1 MKMNRRLY
9 ILLIFSFFSLLII
22 GAPAPIK
29 TIKELRKSVLNAQ
42 PGDTLILQNGTYTNE
57 KLIFHATGTT
67 EKPIL
72 IKAETAGKVFI
83 EGNSTLRIGG
93 EFVELHGFVFRNGF
107 AEVAWEFRS
116 KSGVLAN
123 NCRITN
129 CIIDGYNNPDDKIKE
144 RWVLIYGK
152 NNRIDHCNF
161 INKIN
166 EGVLMAVVLEE
177 KKNDEAS
184 RLQNIENRHSI
195 DHNYF
200 GKRPLLKYVD
210 NGGEMIRIGDSNTS
224 LLSSETIIEKNVFE
238 ECDGEVE
245 IISVK
250 SCDNVLNNNYFLKS
264 AGALVL
270 RHGHRNLVENNVFL
284 GDGKESTAG
293 VRVINNGHTI
303 RNNYFESLT
312 GKGSYSAF
320 SVMNAL
326 ENPLP
331 HEYHQ
336 VKNVLIEKNT
346 FVECKNISF
355 NLRHTDPDRAAIQ
368 ITQPENVT
376 FQKNVFYNNN
386 QPIAFNLLD
395 GKSGLKGFKFKKNKI
410 NTQAWSP
417 KTKGFKKSKTMKKQV
432 APAINFEYGTNY

>member
-1 MKMNRRLY
+1 MK
-9 ILLIFSFFSLLII
+9 IKGVFILIFFSVFVFQSFSANLIV
-22 GAPAPIK
+22 
-29 TIKELRKSVLNAQ
+29 KSIPDLNKKVRNAQ
-42 PGDTLILQNGTYTNE
+42 PGDTLTLQNGTYTNE
-57 KLIFHATGTT
+57 KLVFHAVGTT
-67 EKPIL
+67 AKPIV
-72 IKAETAGKVFI
+72 IQAETAGKVFI
-83 EGNSTLRIGG
+83 EGNSTLRLGG

-116 KSGVLAN
+116 KSGMLAN

-129 CIIDGYNNPDDKIKE
+129 CIIDGYNNPNDSIKE

-152 NNRIDHCNF
+152 NNRIDYCNF

-184 RLQNIENRHSI
+184 RLENIENHHSI

-210 NGGEMIRIGDSNTS
+210 NGGEIIRIGDSHTS
-224 LLSSETIIEKNVFE
+224 LLSSRTMVKNNVFE

-250 SCDNVLNNNYFLKS
+250 SCDNVLSNNYFLKS

-270 RHGHRNLVENNVFL
+270 RHGHRNLVENNVFI
-284 GDGKESTAG
+284 GYGKKSTAG
-293 VRVINNGHTI
+293 VRVINNGHTV
-303 RNNYFESLT
+303 RNNYFESLV
-312 GKGSYSAF
+312 GKGSFSAF

-331 HEYHQ
+331 NEYHQ

-355 NLRHTDPDRAAIQ
+355 NLRHTDPDRAAVQ
-368 ITQPENVT
+368 VKQPENVT
-376 FQKNVFYNNN
+376 FRNNTFYNAE
-386 QPIAFNLLD
+386 QPIEFNLLD
-395 GKSGLKGFKFKKNKI
+395 GESGIHGFKFKKNKI
-410 NTQAWSP
+410 NTQAWFP
-417 KTKGFKKSKTMKKQV
+417 KTKGFKIAKVMKKPI
-432 APAINFEYGTNY
+432 APAIDFDYGTKY